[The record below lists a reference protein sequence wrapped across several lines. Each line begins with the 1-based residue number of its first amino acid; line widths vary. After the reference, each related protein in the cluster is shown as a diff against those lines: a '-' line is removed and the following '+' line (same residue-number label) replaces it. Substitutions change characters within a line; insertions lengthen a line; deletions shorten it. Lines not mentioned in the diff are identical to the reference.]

1 MTYCVTWT
9 VLIFGHLSNS
19 CTSTDGPGNY
29 IKCLVPNQV
38 AGMIIGKDGQN
49 IQKMMEELGVTVR
62 VSSSKSFFP
71 GTQMRI
77 VSVMGAMGNICK
89 FVEWVLGKMA
99 DFGKES
105 GEGDASMQFKVL
117 ISNFASGVTIG
128 KGGANIKAL
137 QAEAGVTMNIS
148 QKDAGLNLPERILT
162 ITGPKESVYNA
173 ITQVLGRIQSEE
185 DAATLQNML
194 TYTQPSVAPIASQAL
209 TVPTG
214 TQPPQAMEIAA
225 MYRQA
230 QMVAASAGNPFT
242 TSQGFGMGGGGLGGG
257 GMGSSVDP
265 GVDMTVAGATRCT
278 IDISVPEYLCGA
290 LLGQGG
296 ETLREMQQM
305 SGATIKLSN
314 KGEYIPGSFNRM
326 ATIRGNYNDVHNGY
340 YLLMQKLAAAYQE
353 TSGKGQALATS
364 PASQGSMMNQL
375 QSYYSQLGGGGS
387 VPAHKYN

>member
-1 MTYCVTWT
+1 M
-9 VLIFGHLSNS
+9 
-19 CTSTDGPGNY
+19 
-29 IKCLVPNQV
+29 KCLVPNQV
-38 AGMIIGKDGQN
+38 AGMIIGKDGQS

-77 VSVMGAMGNICK
+77 VSVMGPMGNICK
-89 FVEWVLGKMA
+89 FADWILGKMV

-105 GEGDASMQFKVL
+105 GEGDASMQFKIL

-148 QKDAGLNLPERILT
+148 QKDTTMNLPERILT
-162 ITGPKESVYNA
+162 FTGPKESIYNA
-173 ITQVLGRIQSEE
+173 ITQALSRIQSEE

-194 TYTQPSVAPIASQAL
+194 TYSQLAMPAMVSPAMA
-209 TVPTG
+209 VPTG
-214 TQPPQAMEIAA
+214 AQPPQAMEIAA

-230 QMVAASAGNPFT
+230 QMVAASSGNPFS
-242 TSQGFGMGGGGLGGG
+242 TSQGFGMGGGGMGGG
-257 GMGSSVDP
+257 VDP

-296 ETLREMQQM
+296 ETLREMQQL

-340 YLLMQKLAAAYQE
+340 YLLMQKLANAYQE
-353 TSGKGQALATS
+353 TSGKGQPHSTPPPS
-364 PASQGSMMNQL
+364 QASMVNQL
-375 QSYYSQLGGGGS
+375 QSYYSQLGSGGPI
-387 VPAHKYN
+387 PAHKYN

>member
-1 MTYCVTWT
+1 MFFDLLT
-9 VLIFGHLSNS
+9 
-19 CTSTDGPGNY
+19 TDGPGNY
-29 IKCLVPNQV
+29 MKCLVPNQV

-77 VSVMGAMGNICK
+77 VSVMGPMGNICK
-89 FVEWVLGKMA
+89 FVDWVLGKMV

-105 GEGDASMQFKVL
+105 GEGDASMQFKIL
-117 ISNFASGVTIG
+117 ISNFASGVIIG

-148 QKDAGLNLPERILT
+148 QKDTTPNLPERILT
-162 ITGPKESVYNA
+162 FTGPKESVYSA
-173 ITQVLGRIQSEE
+173 IAQVLSKIQSEE

-194 TYTQPSVAPIASQAL
+194 TYSQLAVPAMVSPAMA
-209 TVPTG
+209 VPTG
-214 TQPPQAMEIAA
+214 AQPPQAMEIAA

-230 QMVAASAGNPFT
+230 QMVAASTGNPFST
-242 TSQGFGMGGGGLGGG
+242 TQGFGMGSG
-257 GMGSSVDP
+257 GMGGGIDP

-296 ETLREMQQM
+296 ETLREMQQL
-305 SGATIKLSN
+305 SGATVKLSN

-326 ATIRGNYNDVHNGY
+326 ATIRGNYNDVHNCY
-340 YLLMQKLAAAYQE
+340 YLLMQKLANAYQE
-353 TSGKGQALATS
+353 TSSSKGQPHSTS
-364 PASQGSMMNQL
+364 APSQASMMNQL
-375 QSYYSQLGGGGS
+375 QSYYTQLGSGAP
-387 VPAHKYN
+387 VPSHKYS

>member
-1 MTYCVTWT
+1 MA
-9 VLIFGHLSNS
+9 
-19 CTSTDGPGNY
+19 DGPGNY
-29 IKCLVPNQV
+29 MKCLVPNQV

-77 VSVMGAMGNICK
+77 VSVMGPMGNICK
-89 FVEWVLGKMA
+89 FVHWVLGKMT
-99 DFGKES
+99 DYGKES
-105 GEGDASMQFKVL
+105 GEGEASMQFKVL

-148 QKDAGLNLPERILT
+148 QKDSTANLPERILT

-173 ITQVLGRIQSEE
+173 ITQVLSKIQSEE

-194 TYTQPSVAPIASQAL
+194 TYSQPAAPQLASQTLAL
-209 TVPTG
+209 PTG
-214 TQPPQAMEIAA
+214 AQPPQAMEIAA

-230 QMVAASAGNPFT
+230 QMVAASAGNPFSA
-242 TSQGFGMGGGGLGGG
+242 SQGFGMGGS
-257 GMGSSVDP
+257 GMGSGVDA
-265 GVDMTVAGATRCT
+265 GVDMTIAGATRCT

-326 ATIRGNYNDVHNGY
+326 ATIRGNYSDVHNGY
-340 YLLMQKLAAAYQE
+340 YLLMQKLASAYQE
-353 TSGKGQALATS
+353 TSGKGQSLASS
-364 PASQGSMMNQL
+364 PASQGSMMSQL
-375 QSYYSQLGGGGS
+375 QSYYSQLGSGGP
-387 VPAHKYN
+387 VPAHKYS